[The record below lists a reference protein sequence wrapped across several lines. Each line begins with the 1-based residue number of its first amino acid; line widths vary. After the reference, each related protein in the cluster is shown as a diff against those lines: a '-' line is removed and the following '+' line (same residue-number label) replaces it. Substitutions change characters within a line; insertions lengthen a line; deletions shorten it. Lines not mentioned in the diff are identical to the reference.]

1 MMIRGLAA
9 IAAAT
14 AVICGGCSTS
24 PQTPAAGSGTPSP
37 QLAVNVSIKGG
48 AVTPTNATLSARV
61 SEPIVVHVDSDAADE
76 LHVHSTPDH
85 SFEIQP
91 TNGQTFEFTVNVP
104 GKVDVELHKLKKT
117 IATIT
122 VQP

>member
-1 MMIRGLAA
+1 MIRALATMT
-9 IAAAT
+9 AA
-14 AVICGGCSTS
+14 VLLCGGCGTS
-24 PQTPAAGSGTPSP
+24 RRPPPPARHAAPA
-37 QLAVNVSIKGG
+37 LAVDISIKGG
-48 AVTPTNATLSARV
+48 VVTPTNAALSARV

-85 SFEIQP
+85 SFDIEP
-91 TNGQTFEFTVNVP
+91 KSGQTFQFTVNVP

-117 IATIT
+117 VATIT